1 MSKLELNQIYLQLER
16 EINLLSQSTQIV
28 YRDAMREDAQHA
40 ISEFK
45 KDIDSWVI
53 QLNERAIA
61 CYDLEDLLESKRAI
75 IKLQQLQTKDVDG
88 VQIEKFK
95 SDILRMIAKAIMNTY
110 LETLFRN
117 QNRKKHVGD
126 DLFER

>member
-16 EINLLSQSTQIV
+16 EINHLSQSTHVV

-61 CYDLEDLLESKRAI
+61 CYDLEDLLESKRNI
-75 IKLQQLQTKDVDG
+75 IQLQQLQSKNVDG

-117 QNRKKHVGD
+117 QNRKKHEGD

>member
-16 EINLLSQSTQIV
+16 EINLLSQSTPVV
-28 YRDAMREDAQHA
+28 YRDSVRADAQHA
-40 ISEFK
+40 ITEFK
-45 KDIDSWVI
+45 NDIDSWVI

-61 CYDLEDLLESKRAI
+61 CYDLEDLLESKRDI
-75 IKLQQLQTKDVDG
+75 IQLRQLESKDVDG

-117 QNRKKHVGD
+117 QNRKKHEGD
-126 DLFER
+126 DLFEG

>member
-16 EINLLSQSTQIV
+16 EINHLSQSTHVV
-28 YRDAMREDAQHA
+28 YRDAMREDAQNA

-53 QLNERAIA
+53 QLNNRIIA
-61 CYDLEDLLESKRAI
+61 CYDLEDLLESKRDI
-75 IKLQQLQTKDVDG
+75 IQLRQLESKDVDG

-117 QNRKKHVGD
+117 QNRKKHEGD